1 MDITLQ
7 QPARARLITVEERE
21 VPVPVTLRYLST
33 DPLAVHFDFPPESCL
48 EGEALSW
55 TFARALLADGVCA
68 PAGSGDVHIW
78 PCGRARTVLEL
89 HSPSGLALL
98 QFDTAA
104 LRRFLLRTYAVAAP
118 GEEDLAGAVER
129 GLSSLF
135 DGV

>member
-7 QPARARLITVEERE
+7 QPAHARLITAEERD

-33 DPLAVHFDFPPESCL
+33 DPLAVHLDFPPEVCL
-48 EGEALSW
+48 DGEALSW
-55 TFARALLADGVCA
+55 TFARSLLQEGVRG

-89 HSPSGLALL
+89 HSPFGLALL

-104 LRRFLLRTYAVAAP
+104 LRRFLLRSYAVVAA
-118 GEEDLAGAVER
+118 GEEDVADAVEQ

>member
-7 QPARARLITVEERE
+7 QPAHARLITGQERE

-33 DPLAVHFDFPPESCL
+33 DPLAVHLDFPPEVCL
-48 EGEALSW
+48 DGEALSW
-55 TFARALLADGVCA
+55 TFARSLLQEGVRG

-78 PCGRARTVLEL
+78 PCGRARTVLEF
-89 HSPSGLALL
+89 HSPFGLALL

-104 LRRFLLRTYAVAAP
+104 LRRFLLRTYAVVAA
-118 GEEDLAGAVER
+118 GEEDVADAVEQ